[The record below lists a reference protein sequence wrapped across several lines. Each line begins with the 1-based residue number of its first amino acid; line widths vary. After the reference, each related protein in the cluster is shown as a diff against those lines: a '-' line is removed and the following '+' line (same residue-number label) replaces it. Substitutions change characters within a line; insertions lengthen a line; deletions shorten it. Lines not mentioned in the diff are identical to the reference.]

1 MTSKHILRGSC
12 QQGWR
17 KKQSLAQEELAYT
30 TEKLQDLENLNQK
43 DHEHMYVLF
52 FFNLSTPMHSLEI

>member
-12 QQGWR
+12 QHGWH

-30 TEKLQDLENLNQK
+30 TEKLQDLANLNQK
-43 DHEHMYVLF
+43 DHEYMYDF
-52 FFNLSTPMHSLEI
+52 FF